1 MLQYLL
7 KINSINIIAGDFK
20 YDLLKVLANK
30 HLDIF
35 TCNVQMLSKPTQLFR
50 SLIYQGS
57 LDEKG
62 FH

>member
-7 KINSINIIAGDFK
+7 KINSINIIEGDFN
-20 YDLLKVLANK
+20 YDLLKALANK

-35 TCNVQMLSKPTQLFR
+35 TCNVQTLSKPTQLFR

-57 LDEKG
+57 LDEKS